1 MVEMGLLELQ
11 WFWLGLV
18 FQLCVLQSSSL
29 SVRFLNQQ
37 PVYVVSGQILILQ
50 VQIDLDSPDDSI
62 TKVIWEH
69 QAKRNSGKTVVA
81 EYPTKSSG
89 GRVAVEK
96 GGAVMKLSNYQRTDS
111 GEYTVTASDRRGNQ
125 KSATCTVHEYEAVH
139 HVSVMV
145 NVSHAVL
152 HCREAWGT
160 DPTFSWFH
168 EQAAV
173 TQAVGKVLDSGST
186 LHLSIPLCGHFTCV
200 VSNKLGHSSATYTAE
215 PCEKSNGGTA
225 VAVVCLLL
233 LLLLAGVLGFL
244 YWRRRSGT
252 NDWRRLVSS
261 EDPANRA
268 EPAYLCD
275 VGREEDV

>member
-1 MVEMGLLELQ
+1 MGLLGPQ
-11 WFWLGLV
+11 SFWLGLLFQV
-18 FQLCVLQSSSL
+18 FVLQSCQSV
-29 SVRFLNQQ
+29 SVRFLNQL
-37 PVYVVSGQILILQ
+37 PVYVVTGQTLTLQ
-50 VQIDLDSPDDSI
+50 AQIDLDSPDDTI
-62 TKVIWEH
+62 AKVTWEH
-69 QAKRNSGKTVVA
+69 RATKKSLKTVVA
-81 EYPTKSSG
+81 EFPVKSSG
-89 GRVAVEK
+89 GRVIVEK
-96 GGAVMKLSNYQRTDS
+96 GGAVIKLSNYQSSDS
-111 GEYTVTASDRRGNQ
+111 GEYTVTVTDRRGSP

-145 NVSHAVL
+145 NVSHSVL

-160 DPTFSWFH
+160 EPVFSWFH

-173 TQAVGKVLDSGST
+173 TEATGKVFDSGST
-186 LHLSIPLCGHFTCV
+186 LQLSIPLCGHFTCV

-215 PCEKSNGGTA
+215 PCEKSSGGTA

-233 LLLLAGVLGFL
+233 LLLLAGGLAFL
-244 YWRRRSGT
+244 YWRRHNTS